1 MNAGMKRGRCVEL
14 LGLTRHQLYYK
25 SNGRRVGA
33 QKTMDTLK
41 LIDEAGNKELV
52 QEQVIVKEIIT
63 TTESKQQIRFNKEVK
78 EVSNWVMR
86 A

>member
-41 LIDEAGNKELV
+41 LIDEDKNFENKFLV
-52 QEQVIVKEIIT
+52 
-63 TTESKQQIRFNKEVK
+63 SKNKIPNDK
-78 EVSNWVMR
+78 DKGFDINQTDI
-86 A
+86 